1 MSNRARP
8 HNPPEAPQKSHSFTH
23 HGVTIDDPYAW
34 LRDPNY
40 PDVESEEILA
50 YLGAENE
57 YFDAYMEPLQPLVDE
72 LFEEM
77 KKRRPAEDHSVP
89 YEKNGYLYQWR
100 FAKDAQYRTW
110 HRAPVSDPQ
119 AWRMILDEPT
129 LADGQKYFSLG
140 ALAVCP
146 QGDKLAYSIDSDGSE
161 RYTMHVVDIADAS
174 PLTTPITDT
183 IGAPVWNAAGDALL
197 YVVVNE
203 QWQPLQVYRRTL
215 HASGDDPCIFD
226 EPDDTFRVSLGV
238 SQSEEFVFIDSGSHT
253 SNETY
258 TLRRG
263 DFDALPQLMAS
274 RRPGIEYHAD
284 HGNGEF
290 VIRSNLRHQNFD
302 IYRVPEQDTA
312 HDNWQM
318 WIEGDA
324 AHYLTGH
331 LLLSDH
337 LVIEERIDGL
347 DQVRVVPRNDQQY
360 YVEFPEATYA
370 AGLGINPNFDA
381 AKLRL
386 SYTSLTTPATVY
398 DYDLSE
404 RSLATLKVQQIPSGY
419 DPSEF
424 TTERLM
430 AAGRDGVS
438 IPVSLVRHKSTALD
452 GQAPLYLY
460 GYGAYGLGMSPSF
473 SSSRISLLERGFV
486 YAIAHIRGGD
496 ELGYHWYTDGKLDKR
511 TNTFNDFVD
520 AARHLISDGVTAP
533 QRIAIAGGSAGGE
546 LMGAVVNQA
555 PELWGAVAAHVPF
568 VDVLNT
574 ILDASL
580 PLTPPEWEEWGNPID
595 DANAFANI
603 RSYSPYDQLQGG
615 RYPPMLVTA
624 GLNDPRV
631 TYWEPAK
638 YVAKLRTLK
647 EDNNPLLLKTNMGA
661 GHGGKSGRFEALRE
675 LAEEYAFFL
684 SVLG

>member
-1 MSNRARP
+1 MNNRVS
-8 HNPPEAPQKSHSFTH
+8 PPKPPQAPQKSHSFTH
-23 HGVTIDDPYAW
+23 HGITIDDPYAW
-34 LRDPNY
+34 LRDADY
-40 PDVESEEILA
+40 PDVQNEEILT
-50 YLGAENE
+50 YLGAEND
-57 YFDAYMEPLQPLVDE
+57 YFDSYMEPLQSLVDE

-100 FAKDAQYRTW
+100 YAKDAQYRTW
-110 HRAPVSDPQ
+110 HRTPVSDPH
-119 AWRMILDEPT
+119 AWRMILDEPA
-129 LADGQKYFSLG
+129 LAEGQKYFSLG

-146 QGDKLAYSIDSDGSE
+146 RGDKLAYSIDNDGSE
-161 RYTMHVVDIADAS
+161 RYTMHVVDITEAR

-183 IGAPVWNAAGDALL
+183 IGAPAWNAAGDALL

-203 QWQPLQVYRRTL
+203 QWQPLKVYRRTL
-215 HASGDDPCIFD
+215 DGSGDDPCIFD

-238 SQSEEFVFIDSGSHT
+238 SQSEEVVFIDSGSHT

-258 TLRRG
+258 TLRRD
-263 DFDALPQLMAS
+263 DFDTPPKLMAA
-274 RRPGIEYHAD
+274 RRPGVEYHAD

-290 VIRSNLRHQNFD
+290 VIRSNQRQQNFD
-302 IYRVPEQDTA
+302 VYRVPEQDPA
-312 HDNWQM
+312 HETWKM

-324 AHYLTGH
+324 THYLTGH

-337 LVIEERIDGL
+337 LIVEERIDGL
-347 DQVRVVPRNDQQY
+347 DQLRVVPRNGEHY

-370 AGLGINPNFDA
+370 AGLGINPNFEA
-381 AKLRL
+381 SSLRL

-398 DYDLSE
+398 EYDLSD
-404 RSLATLKVQQIPSGY
+404 RSLATLKVQQVPSGY

-424 TTERLM
+424 TTERIM

-438 IPVSLVRHKSTALD
+438 IPVSLVRHKATALD

-520 AARHLISDGVTAP
+520 AARHLISVGVTSSE
-533 QRIAIAGGSAGGE
+533 RIAIAGGSAGGE

-555 PELWGAVAAHVPF
+555 PQLWGAVAAHVPF

-580 PLTPPEWEEWGNPID
+580 PLTPPEWEEWGNPIE
-595 DANAFANI
+595 DAEAFANI

-647 EDNNPLLLKTNMGA
+647 EDDNPLLLKTNMGA
-661 GHGGKSGRFEALRE
+661 GHGGKSGRFDALRE